1 MKILGLHHITLVSGN
16 IRRTLDFYRRI
27 LGLRLVKRTVNF
39 DDPSSYHL
47 YFGDEEGRP
56 GTIIT
61 FFEWADIPR
70 GLPGIGG
77 THHLALQ
84 TLDYESLL
92 MWKRRLQDEG
102 VRVHG
107 PMDRGYFES
116 IYFTDPDGMHL
127 EIATEGQGY
136 TIDEALESLGETT
149 IVKDHFNDARIS
161 GDTWDERVPEV
172 SPGMSLRRGMHH
184 ISAISADIER
194 TDRFYREVLG
204 MQRVKKTV
212 NHDDPDSAHWFWG
225 VDGGRPGTVVTYFE
239 RSPRNTRYVQ
249 HGTGQTHHF
258 ALTVEDEEEQ
268 LEWRERIL
276 DAGIAV
282 SAVKNRRYFKSIYT
296 QDPDGHIVELATRG
310 PGFMVDEPGEELG
323 SGLMLPEWLEP
334 QRSTIEGS
342 LTSLDTHL
350 EED

>member
-16 IRRTLDFYRRI
+16 IRRTFDFYRRI
-27 LGLRLVKRTVNF
+27 LGLRLVKKTVNF

-47 YFGDEEGRP
+47 YFGDEEGSP
-56 GTIIT
+56 GTIVT

-84 TLDYESLL
+84 TSDYESLL
-92 MWKRRLQDEG
+92 KWKRRLQDEG

-107 PMDRGYFES
+107 PMDRGYFQS

-127 EIATEGQGY
+127 EIATQGKGY
-136 TIDEALESLGETT
+136 TIDEAVETLGENT
-149 IVKDHFNDARIS
+149 IVKDHFEDARIS
-161 GDTWDERVPEV
+161 GDAWEERVPV
-172 SPGMSLRRGMHH
+172 ISGDMSLRCGMHH
-184 ISAISADIER
+184 ISAICADIER

-212 NHDDPDSAHWFWG
+212 NHDDPTSAHWFWG

-239 RSPRNTRYVQ
+239 RSPDNTRFVQ

-258 ALTVEDEEEQ
+258 ALAVEDEQEQ
-268 LEWRERIL
+268 LEWRRRIM
-276 DAGIAV
+276 DAGIGV
-282 SAVKNRRYFKSIYT
+282 SEVKDRTYFKSIYT
-296 QDPDGHIVELATRG
+296 QDPDGHIIELATNG
-310 PGFMVDEPGEELG
+310 PGFMVDESKAKLG
-323 SGLMLPEWLEP
+323 NQLMLPKWLEP
-334 QRSTIEGS
+334 QRSAIEED
-342 LTSLDTHL
+342 LTSLDTL
-350 EED
+350 GKED